1 MKNVMMK
8 GVFPKKEKKLSEL
21 YEFPEGQEENYLS
34 LCLKGREGVLQQGP
48 AALNLTFGDCL
59 GATS

>member
-1 MKNVMMK
+1 MK